1 VDLKEIHM
9 FGRKITLFKMFG
21 FEVRVDASWL
31 IIAALIVWSL
41 AVGVFPYQLPDLS
54 IGTYWWM
61 GIFGALGLFGSVV
74 IHEFFH
80 SIVARRCGLTIKGI
94 TLFVF
99 GGVAEMEEELANPKT
114 EFLVAIAGPLAS
126 VALGCIFYAFGI
138 IAQAS
143 WPIEVL
149 AVVGYLSSINWLLA
163 AFNLI
168 PAFPLDGGRVL
179 RAALWHRSGN
189 LVRATKTASFA
200 GSLFGALLMAGGI
213 VQLLQGNFVGAVWW
227 FMLGMFLR
235 MLSTTSYQRILM
247 QSALQGEPVRRF
259 MNTNV
264 VAVKPDITVQ
274 DLVDNYIY
282 KYHRKM
288 FPVVSDSKQLVG
300 CISTAH
306 VKTLARTEWSQH
318 TVREIAELCSPQ
330 NTVTPDTDGAK
341 VFSILSRAEDSPLLV
356 VENGQLVAFVSPQ
369 DLLHFLSIKLEL
381 EGAGTKAGKAG
392 AKGVAVHAGKAA

>member
-1 VDLKEIHM
+1 M
-9 FGRKITLFKMFG
+9 FGRRITLFKMLG
-21 FEVRVDASWL
+21 FAVRVDASWL

-41 AVGVFPYQLPDLS
+41 AAGIFPYQLPGLP

-74 IHEFFH
+74 IHELFH
-80 SIVARRCGLTIKGI
+80 SIVARQYGLTMKGI

-99 GGVAEMEEELANPKT
+99 GGVAEMEEEPPNPKA
-114 EFLVAIAGPLAS
+114 EFFVAIAGPLAS
-126 VALGCIFYAFGI
+126 VGLGFVFYVIGVV
-138 IAQAS
+138 AQSS

-149 AVVGYLSSINWLLA
+149 AVVGYLSSINWMLA
-163 AFNLI
+163 AFNMI

-179 RAALWHRSGN
+179 RAALWQRSGN

-200 GSLFGALLMAGGI
+200 GSIFGALLMAGGI

-227 FMLGMFLR
+227 VLLGMFLR
-235 MLSTTSYQRILM
+235 MLSQTSYQRVLM

-259 MNTNV
+259 MNPNV
-264 VAVKPDITVQ
+264 VAVKADITVQ

-288 FPVVSDSKQLVG
+288 FPVVSDSQQLVG
-300 CISTAH
+300 CVSTAQ
-306 VKTLARTEWSQH
+306 VKTLARTEWSRH
-318 TVREIAELCSPQ
+318 AVKEIAQSCSPQ
-330 NTVTPDTDGAK
+330 NTITPDTDAAK
-341 VFSILSRAEDSPLLV
+341 VFSILSRTEASPLLV

-381 EGAGTKAGKAG
+381 EGADGKAGKAG
-392 AKGVAVHAGKAA
+392 ARGVEMHAGKAA